1 MFRRGACFVF
11 FSVVFRL
18 IFIIMQL
25 IRSTGMVSSKRS
37 FLDYRVSDN
46 GRASALYNQ
55 KVMDGHPCQL
65 FKTADGYLVR
75 VFG

>member
-1 MFRRGACFVF
+1 MFCFF

-18 IFIIMQL
+18 IFVIMQL

-37 FLDYRVSDN
+37 FLDYKVSDN
-46 GRASALYNQ
+46 GRASALFNQ

>member
-1 MFRRGACFVF
+1 
-11 FSVVFRL
+11 
-18 IFIIMQL
+18 MQL

-37 FLDYRVSDN
+37 FLDYKVSDN

>member
-1 MFRRGACFVF
+1 MVCVLFF

-65 FKTADGYLVR
+65 FKTADGYVVR

>member
-1 MFRRGACFVF
+1 MCVLFF

>member
-1 MFRRGACFVF
+1 MLCFFFRLF
-11 FSVVFRL
+11 FHL

-65 FKTADGYLVR
+65 FKTADGYVVR

>member
-1 MFRRGACFVF
+1 MRALFFF

-65 FKTADGYLVR
+65 FKTADGYVVR